1 MQVTETAHN
10 RTANLRLKV
19 FVYTH
24 EEEQKKEKEKEKE
37 KEKNSSYSLN
47 LQNRWFLIV
56 QGNKLMRRQHQDV

>member
-24 EEEQKKEKEKEKE
+24 EEEEEE